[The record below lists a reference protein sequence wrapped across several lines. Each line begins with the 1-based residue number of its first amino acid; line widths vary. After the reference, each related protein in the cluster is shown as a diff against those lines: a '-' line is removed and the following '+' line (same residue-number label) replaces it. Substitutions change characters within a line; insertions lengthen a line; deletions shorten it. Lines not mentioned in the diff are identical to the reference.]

1 MMLFGKGVTK
11 MDKFDE
17 MYEGK
22 WYTII
27 GVSPKHAEELKKSLI
42 SALMVPHYSVGMP
55 KKFYTFTS
63 KELNEKYKL
72 TGKKKLNENK
82 GFFAFSR
89 EGLNMERLE
98 HLREFM
104 GDYWFHDVVNAIK
117 IPEGV
122 LAEMERYAKKLFLKK
137 EYPKGTRV
145 RLKKMNDPQAI
156 PVGTEG
162 TVMGIDDMGDL
173 LMKWDNGS
181 SLKLNLLL
189 DEFEKI
195 K

>member
-1 MMLFGKGVTK
+1 MMLFGKEVTK

-42 SALMVPHYSVGMP
+42 SALMVPNYSVGMP
-55 KKFYTFTS
+55 KKFYTFTG

-89 EGLNMERLE
+89 EGLDMERLE
-98 HLREFM
+98 HLRGFM
-104 GDYWFHDVVNAIK
+104 GDYWFNDVVNAIK
-117 IPEGV
+117 IPEDV
-122 LAEMERYAKKLFLKK
+122 LTKIERDAKKLFLKK

-145 RLKKMNDPQAI
+145 RLKKMVDPQAI

-162 TVMGIDDMGDL
+162 TVMGVDDMGDL
-173 LMKWDNGS
+173 LVKWDNGS
-181 SLKLNLLL
+181 SLKLIFLI